1 MKKLQINRIICGD
14 ALKALKT
21 LSTES
26 IDTIITSPPYWGL
39 RDYGEEAKIIWGGD
53 KDCKHVWE
61 TKERYIHRGTAE
73 KTIHIHIKKGGL
85 KTDWKTKDSFCQKCG
100 AWYGQ
105 LGLEPT
111 LDLFIE
117 HLLQITAELNRI
129 LKPAGVMFWN
139 HGDCY
144 GGVKSGKT
152 DKKVA
157 DYVKESQKNLRKYA
171 PNYSKC
177 LMLQNYRLIFQIID
191 RQGWILRNTIIWHKP
206 NHMPSS
212 VKDRFANS
220 YEPVFMLVK
229 KKKYWFD
236 LDAVRVVHKD
246 ISIKRANYE
255 RTRKTSKG
263 AKSELYAGL
272 PANKVKLGIGGKN
285 PGDVWEIS
293 TQPFPEAHFATFPE
307 KLIESMI
314 KSSCPAEICLKCGR
328 ARVRIIEHNSEAG
341 FTEKE
346 YKDWEK
352 ETGIVSQDRGNR
364 ATLGLK
370 KKGNV
375 KYAGK
380 TTGWTKCDCKDP
392 EYEAGIILD
401 PFMGSGTTAL
411 VAQKLGRNYL
421 GIEINP
427 EYIKIAEK
435 RLAQKPLL

>member
-1 MKKLQINRIICGD
+1 MKKLQTNIIICGD
-14 ALKALKT
+14 TLKT
-21 LSTES
+21 LKTLPTES

-39 RDYGEEAKIIWGGD
+39 RDYGEEANVIWGGNP
-53 KDCKHVWE
+53 DCKHKWMD
-61 TKERYIHRGTAE
+61 KSYKRRSSDGSQLC
-73 KTIHIHIKKGGL
+73 KNRWNKK
-85 KTDWKTKDSFCQKCG
+85 SFEALRRDKRSRSWFCKKCG

-117 HLLQITAELNRI
+117 HLLQITKELHRT
-129 LKPAGVMFWN
+129 LKPTGIMFWN

-144 GGVKSGKT
+144 SAQRWTGSGKGQPMNKFKDGYRDINPPKNSGLD
-152 DKKVA
+152 DKTLV
-157 DYVKESQKNLRKYA
+157 
-171 PNYSKC
+171 
-177 LMLQNYRLIFQIID
+177 LQNYRLILKMVYKQK
-191 RQGWILRNTIIWHKP
+191 WYLRNTIIWHKP

-220 YEPVFMLVK
+220 YESVFMLVK
-229 KKKYWFD
+229 EKKYWFD
-236 LDAVRVVHKD
+236 LDAVRVAHKE
-246 ISIKRANYE
+246 ISIKRAKYE

-272 PANKVKLGIGGKN
+272 PANKVRLGIGGKN
-285 PGDVWEIS
+285 PGDVWKIP
-293 TQPFPEAHFATFPE
+293 TQPFPDAHFATFPE
-307 KLIESMI
+307 KLIEPMI

-328 ARVRIIEHNSEAG
+328 ARVRIIDNLNKGKH
-341 FTEKE
+341 K
-346 YKDWEK
+346 
-352 ETGIVSQDRGNR
+352 GIG
-364 ATLGLK
+364 ATSGQYIK
-370 KKGNV
+370 KRQSGERKGDNTV

-380 TTGWTKCDCKDP
+380 TIGWTKCDCKDP
-392 EYEAGIILD
+392 EYEAGIVLD

-411 VAQKLGRNYL
+411 VAQNLGRNYL